1 MAMTQKAVLAR
12 FREDCEREYND
23 AWVRGDSATAEMIKD
38 LYYKREKEFN
48 MGVEDLGTSL
58 GLGNAL
64 TNAVGIGGHYGSAL
78 QAQDYHKMQ
87 NQIAQQFVQ
96 ASQIAAPRPDK
107 EYELG
112 TFYTNGAELPA
123 DWAGAKVDGYERAVA
138 GSGGP
143 NPRWQYVFKSK
154 WSKDTI
160 MVQFDANELSGKEAN
175 KLADT
180 YMEVLNQRRAG

>member
-1 MAMTQKAVLAR
+1 MSIDKKTALKR

-64 TNAVGIGGHYGSAL
+64 NTSVGIGGHYGSML
-78 QAQDYHKMQ
+78 QSQDYQKMQ
-87 NQIAQQFVQ
+87 HQIAQQLAQ
-96 ASQIAAPRPDK
+96 AAQTAAPRPDK
-107 EYELG
+107 EHEPG
-112 TFYTNGAELPA
+112 TFYMNGAELPA